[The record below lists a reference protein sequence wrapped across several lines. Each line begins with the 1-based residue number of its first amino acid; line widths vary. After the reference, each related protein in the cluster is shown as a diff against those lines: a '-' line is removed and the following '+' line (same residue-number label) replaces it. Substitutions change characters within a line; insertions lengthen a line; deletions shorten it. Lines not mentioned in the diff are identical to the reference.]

1 LDVFVFVA
9 RQNNSF
15 SNTNMDEEEIMTPV
29 EGEEVEATEEA
40 PAMEEAAPAME
51 TGEEEAA

>member
-1 LDVFVFVA
+1 
-9 RQNNSF
+9 
-15 SNTNMDEEEIMTPV
+15 MDEEEIMTPV

-51 TGEEEAA
+51 TGEEEAV